1 MNEGRPQVILS
12 KAFVETEVGK
22 LPVFADCKVG
32 TPQEGSTFVGTAS
45 DVSEVVDGEHSFIW
59 LGYNT
64 PAHAPDGVTW
74 IVPEDDCAEDLISN
88 GLLAS
93 NVVTIAFPVDREKWK
108 PSGASILAN
117 PWFIEGNAEYLL
129 DCLPE
134 NHRNLTKDLG
144 SAGLYIH
151 EQGPASNIAKALACA
166 IPCVVDWEYS
176 AWITDGWDGFVT
188 HINNPDELRET
199 LERASDTDLRAR
211 LAVPARTSSERWDTK
226 NISNTWNR
234 LLTLEWPK
242 VSVVLPTYNRSHLI
256 RKAVGNLL
264 AQDYP
269 NLEIIV
275 VNDGSKDNTRK
286 ILDSFKD
293 KCLKIINKENERLPK
308 ALNTGFEHASGELLT
323 WTSDDNSFQDGALRA
338 LARELILH
346 PEAVMVFSDYAIDEK
361 TEVETGP
368 PWLLRERN
376 NVGASFMYRASAAVR
391 AGQYDPEL
399 ELAEDYDY
407 WLRLHKVGPL
417 IHLPRCLY
425 NYGDAPD
432 SLTRQM
438 PVEVQMATLKLLER
452 EREHDADWPAARED
466 MLKNI
471 AMQLKEQGKSGESLQ
486 IARQLIA
493 SNAANM
499 AGYKAALRALTPGM
513 FLKAFRA
520 VKGVK

>member
-1 MNEGRPQVILS
+1 MSEALQQVILS
-12 KAFVETEVGK
+12 KAFAETEIGK
-22 LPVFADCKVG
+22 LPVFTDCIIG
-32 TPQEGSTFVGTAS
+32 TPREGSTFVGIAS
-45 DVSEVVDGEHSFIW
+45 DVPEVVDGEHTFIW
-59 LGYNT
+59 LGYNN
-64 PAHAPDGVTW
+64 PIHVPDGVTW
-74 IVPEDDCAEDLISN
+74 IVPEDDSAEELVFD
-88 GLLAS
+88 GLPAS
-93 NVVTIAFPVDREKWK
+93 SIVTIPFPVDREKWK
-108 PSGASILAN
+108 LGDAGILNA
-117 PWFIEGNAEYLL
+117 PWYVEGEVNWVRPN
-129 DCLPE
+129 LPE
-134 NHRNLTKDLG
+134 DYRSLTDSIA

-151 EQGPASNIAKALACA
+151 EQGPANNIAKALACG

-176 AWITDGWDGFVT
+176 AWITDGWDGLVT

-226 NISNTWNR
+226 NISDTWDR

-242 VSVVLPTYNRSHLI
+242 VSVVLPTYNRAHLI
-256 RKAVGNLL
+256 RKAVDNLL

-269 NLEIIV
+269 NLEIVV
-275 VNDGSKDNTRK
+275 VNDGSKDKTRE
-286 ILDSFKD
+286 ILDGFND
-293 KCLKIINKENERLPK
+293 KRLKIINKENERLPK
-308 ALNTGFEHASGELLT
+308 ALNTGFEHTSGELLT
-323 WTSDDNSFQDGALRA
+323 WTSDDNCFQDGALRA
-338 LARELILH
+338 LVRELIIH
-346 PEAVMVFSDYAIDEK
+346 PQAVMVFSDYAIDEK

-368 PWLLRERN
+368 PWLLREKN
-376 NVGASFMYRASAAVR
+376 NIGACFMYRASAAKR
-391 AGQYDPEL
+391 AGQYDPDL

-407 WLRLHKVGPL
+407 WLRLHKIGPL

-452 EREHDADWPAARED
+452 EREHDADWPAAREE

-499 AGYKAALRALTPGM
+499 AGYKAALRALTPGL